1 MKELHKRT
9 LSGIAILTVSAAG
22 VLVNG
27 WLYTLLMSAVILL
40 ATIEYHRLALG
51 RRYLRERLCIVLA
64 ELLFFVGAAASLAGW
79 LPARWLT
86 LSVLPLFV
94 AMAMLLSDGG
104 EGHDFNP
111 HLFFPIVY
119 ILLPVS
125 LSLLLG
131 FSYRASGVYTPQ
143 LTAPV
148 ISIAWIA
155 DIGAYFF
162 GMAFGQRPNSRK
174 LAPSL
179 SPNKSWAG
187 VWGALLVSLVAS
199 LLAWW
204 VYNLLKIQVM
214 SLPMWLTMAVVIA
227 VAGIFG
233 DLFESLIK
241 RHFSVKDSSHFI
253 PGHGGILDRF
263 DDLFFVFPAVTVWL
277 VLMGIIG

>member
-1 MKELHKRT
+1 
-9 LSGIAILTVSAAG
+9 
-22 VLVNG
+22 
-27 WLYTLLMSAVILL
+27 
-40 ATIEYHRLALG
+40 
-51 RRYLRERLCIVLA
+51 
-64 ELLFFVGAAASLAGW
+64 
-79 LPARWLT
+79 
-86 LSVLPLFV
+86 
-94 AMAMLLSDGG
+94 MAMLLSDGG
-104 EGHDFNP
+104 EEHDFNP

-162 GMAFGQRPNSRK
+162 GMAFGQRPSSRK

-179 SPNKSWAG
+179 SPKKSWAG

-214 SLPMWLTMAVVIA
+214 SLPMWLGMAIVIT

-241 RHFSVKDSSHFI
+241 RHFSVKDSSQFI

-263 DDLFFVFPAVTVWL
+263 DDLFFVFPAVTVFL
-277 VLMGIIG
+277 VLIGIIG